1 MTTIVFFDKA
11 CLGHNPNTDHPE
23 CPERLDAILE
33 ALNTP
38 IFEALKYQKPPRA
51 SLEQL
56 ARIHGYS
63 HIMQTLEKIEK
74 KGFVV
79 FDSDTFTSPG
89 SYEAA
94 LRAAGSVCAA
104 VDMVMSGDATNAFCA
119 IRPPGHHAECS
130 SVMGF
135 CLFNN
140 VAIGAAHARAIHDLK
155 RIAVVDFDVHH
166 GNGTQEA
173 FWDNPYLFFASVHQ
187 SPLYPG
193 TGSRSESGV
202 ADNILNVPLF
212 PDSGS
217 QEFREAMNTKIFPAL
232 LKFAPDFILIS
243 AGFDAHSEDTLASLN
258 FKDDDYYWVTA
269 KLCAIAAEV
278 CKGRVVSTLEGGYEL
293 HALGRCA
300 AAHVEALMK
309 AR

>member
-1 MTTIVFFDKA
+1 M
-11 CLGHNPNTDHPE
+11 
-23 CPERLDAILE
+23 
-33 ALNTP
+33 
-38 IFEALKYQKPPRA
+38 
-51 SLEQL
+51 
-56 ARIHGYS
+56 
-63 HIMQTLEKIEK
+63 
-74 KGFVV
+74 
-79 FDSDTFTSPG
+79 
-89 SYEAA
+89 
-94 LRAAGSVCAA
+94 
-104 VDMVMSGDATNAFCA
+104 
-119 IRPPGHHAECS
+119 
-130 SVMGF
+130 
-135 CLFNN
+135 
-140 VAIGAAHARAIHDLK
+140 AIGAAHARAIHDLK

-173 FWDNPYLFFASVHQ
+173 FWDNPYLFLRQFISH
-187 SPLYPG
+187 LYPG